1 MPSATQ
7 SPDGPSIHNAVDRAM
22 RVLTFLGTRPQGA
35 SLLEI
40 STSTGIP
47 KPSLHRT
54 LTAMRGRGYAS
65 QSGPGGP
72 YLLGPAVL
80 EAAFTFHAGL
90 DLRRLLHPLA
100 AKVRDHFRQTC
111 HVVVL
116 DGAQV
121 TYIDK
126 VEADIGV
133 RITSVIGGRNPAHAT
148 GVGKA
153 LLADALPDA
162 GAVRDWVAEHG
173 PLAQRTSHT
182 LTTAPSW
189 TARLTRCA

>member
-1 MPSATQ
+1 MLRAMPSTAH
-7 SPDGPSIHNAVDRAM
+7 SPEGLSIHNAVNRAM

-65 QSGPGGP
+65 QSEPGGP
-72 YLLGPAVL
+72 YLLGPTVL

-100 AKVRDHFRQTC
+100 AKVRDHCCLTASGC
-111 HVVVL
+111 Y
-116 DGAQV
+116 GKAQV
-121 TYIDK
+121 TAPIVYSSPTRS
-126 VEADIGV
+126 GS
-133 RITSVIGGRNPAHAT
+133 RRRRGPRRRQPCSSSRGR
-148 GVGKA
+148 G
-153 LLADALPDA
+153 
-162 GAVRDWVAEHG
+162 
-173 PLAQRTSHT
+173 S
-182 LTTAPSW
+182 
-189 TARLTRCA
+189 